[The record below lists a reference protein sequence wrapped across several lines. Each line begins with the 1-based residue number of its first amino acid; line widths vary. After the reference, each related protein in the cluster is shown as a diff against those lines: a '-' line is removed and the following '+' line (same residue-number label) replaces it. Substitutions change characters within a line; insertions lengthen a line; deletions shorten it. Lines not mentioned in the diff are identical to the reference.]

1 MSWVLQTVL
10 EVRETRSFDKKYN
23 LLLAKDTRH
32 FYSISTYFVFSNT
45 NHVIN
50 VILCVVSEVLLEW
63 PTVCAF
69 VYCISLLK
77 LTSQAHTHMHTQSH
91 FQQGCRGCRLHNTAV
106 DSYEREWELAGQIC
120 LGVTSLICW
129 NFLSEELFAYHCSF
143 MWHQSKKNTLN
154 CNY

>member
-10 EVRETRSFDKKYN
+10 EVRETRNFDKKYK
-23 LLLAKDTRH
+23 LLIAKDTRH
-32 FYSISTYFVFSNT
+32 FYSISTYFVFSIT
-45 NHVIN
+45 NPVIN
-50 VILCVVSEVLLEW
+50 VNNVSEVLLEW

-120 LGVTSLICW
+120 SGVTSLICW
-129 NFLSEELFAYHCSF
+129 NFLPEDLFAYHIIFSCGTS
-143 MWHQSKKNTLN
+143 QRKTS
-154 CNY
+154 